1 MKGSKTAKWIIVAAV
16 AALIASLTTV
26 VILALRA
33 RAKKKAW
40 YEEDGE
46 FGYDL
51 EDDLENWEMI
61 DQDAEEELPFE
72 EAVEE

>member
-1 MKGSKTAKWIIVAAV
+1 MKGSKTTKWIIVAAV

-26 VILALRA
+26 VILVLRA
-33 RAKKKAW
+33 RAEKKAW

-51 EDDLENWEMI
+51 EDDLDNWEMI

>member
-1 MKGSKTAKWIIVAAV
+1 MKGSKTTKWIIVAAV

-33 RAKKKAW
+33 RAKKKAC

-61 DQDAEEELPFE
+61 DQDAEEELSFE